1 MIINKL
7 KLNMKRCGITPTVDA
22 AQGDID
28 SRGLELFLYDGE
40 DPYLLPENLAVLIQY
55 KKGDGKGGEYDTLPD
70 GRPAWSAR
78 RNKLTILLANQ
89 MFTFPGSVSMT
100 ISLISDGKQ
109 ISTFPIQ
116 LNVLPEAKAISENS
130 EDYFNIAGF
139 LVAPGNAEPGQFL
152 KITSVNTEGRVTQV
166 ESGFPAH
173 ADWNAADGEAGHI
186 LNRPFYESSTEIKK
200 IDKKFLPEDVGGV
213 NVSGAAPGQMIL
225 VKSVD
230 GNGKPTAWEAADP
243 VTGADWDARKGENG
257 HILNRPFY
265 STFEQTQILPACQPV
280 FIEDEQT
287 FMLPDSISIPAGT
300 ACTVNWNGTD
310 YVTTAQDVSDYTGL
324 STVALGSLDLMWPDG
339 GFTGNGEPFV
349 IIAFDPSVSALV
361 GAGALILPVDGA
373 TELTVS
379 ISGNVETIT
388 PIPKKYLEHMR
399 CQKKY
404 VINLDSGAPL
414 SKELWELDPA
424 ELQASMVV
432 IHEGVEKTAVI
443 TQRTIEYEDGTDSY
457 RMYLS
462 VPLQMG
468 GSCIYLCTNHSI
480 PYLVKE
486 AWIPKALPD
495 GISGTFIMA
504 KGTGDLEPTWKRIN
518 EIALPGVLLISTTSG
533 SNKTF
538 WVTVDDSGNLTA
550 TQKTV

>member
-78 RNKLTILLANQ
+78 RNKLIILLANQ

-100 ISLISDGKQ
+100 ISLISDGMQ

-152 KITSVNTEGRVTQV
+152 KITSVNTEGRVTQL

-230 GNGKPTAWEAADP
+230 ANGKPTDWEAVDP
-243 VTGADWDARKGENG
+243 ITGADWDAEEGANG

-265 STFEQTQILPACQPV
+265 STFEQTQILPACQPA
-280 FIEDEQT
+280 FIEDEQA

-361 GAGALILPVDGA
+361 GVGALILPVDGA

-414 SKELWELDPA
+414 SRELWELDPA

-443 TQRTIEYEDGTDSY
+443 TQRTIEHEDGTDSY

-486 AWIPKALPD
+486 TWIPKALPD

-504 KGTGDLEPTWKRIN
+504 KGTGDLDPTWKRIN

-533 SNKTF
+533 SSKTF